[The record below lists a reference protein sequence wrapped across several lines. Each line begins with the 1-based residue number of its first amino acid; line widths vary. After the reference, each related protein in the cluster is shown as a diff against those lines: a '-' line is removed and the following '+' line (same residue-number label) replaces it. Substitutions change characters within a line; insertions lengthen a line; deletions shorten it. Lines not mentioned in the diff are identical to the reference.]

1 MTKIY
6 ELSDAQLD
14 AVAAGALV
22 NGTIGGGLI
31 NVQVNDVV
39 DTGNI
44 NVLNNSVNNNEI
56 VKNVGVGVGVAAGVL
71 GNAGALGTGRG

>member
-1 MTKIY
+1 MSRMY
-6 ELSDAQLD
+6 RLSDAELD

-22 NGTIGGGLI
+22 SGVLGGGLI
-31 NVQVNDVV
+31 NIQVNDVV

-71 GNAGALGTGRG
+71 GNAGALGVGRG